1 MIKKFF
7 LAAGLAF
14 TVNAGAQSTHT
25 VVKGDTLYNIARRYG
40 LTIAELQNLNPTTRE
55 GQVSLGEVLQVN
67 GKAAPAAS
75 GNNQAAL
82 GRIVLKPKQTI
93 YGLTK
98 QYHISET
105 ELRALNPELDSH
117 MRIGDQVTLPLAAI
131 QKYGDAPAV
140 QPAETNT
147 DRVVVAEVSSPVS
160 TEPAVVALSENEY
173 EVKPKDNYFKITR
186 QFKITQKKLYDLN
199 PGLEARGL
207 QAGDVII
214 VKEGANMD
222 SSASSSSSSS
232 SSAAAPVTETAVV
245 GDDYV
250 TYTVQAGDTVFGI
263 LNKFGITL
271 DDLLSLNPNITQ
283 GLKAGMIIKIK
294 KMDAAYVKKS
304 GNALNVVL
312 MLPFGFDTGDAK
324 YRSLSLDFLAGAKLA
339 IERNAKAGQQLDIK
353 VIDAGNEKS
362 FKNSLTQINKDN
374 TDLIIGPFFKSSV
387 LEVLDFVKTNKIPVV
402 APFANSDDLMGYN
415 NLIIIETQDEVY
427 ADRIVKEVKDVYAE
441 QKIYILTDSDET
453 QAKYLKA
460 GLEKQLRN
468 ATVQIVHSAADIRP
482 EQNMMTGQAAPVI
495 AVLASKNDNLGEAF
509 GNRLI
514 TLAQEAPGTRAFSM
528 YYAPIFEKKVEELNP
543 SGLVYLMD
551 RTINTEGNFEK
562 EILAAYRAK
571 YCKAPSKYAVIG
583 FDVTNDM
590 LTRENKKGEIFK
602 QINKVQTQ
610 LATKFEFEK
619 TRSGAYVNK
628 GYRVVRLLPN

>member
-147 DRVVVAEVSSPVS
+147 DRVVAEVSSPVS

-207 QAGDVII
+207 QAGEVII

-222 SSASSSSSSS
+222 SSASSSSSS
-232 SSAAAPVTETAVV
+232 AAPVTETAVA

-339 IERNAKAGQQLDIK
+339 IERNARAGQQLDIK

-468 ATVQIVHSAADIRP
+468 ATVQIVRSAADIRP

-495 AVLASKNDNLGEAF
+495 AVLASNNDNLGEAF

-610 LATKFEFEK
+610 LATKFDFEK

>member
-232 SSAAAPVTETAVV
+232 SSAPVTETAVA

-468 ATVQIVHSAADIRP
+468 ATVQIVRSAADIRP

-514 TLAQEAPGTRAFSM
+514 ILAQEAPGTRAFSM

-562 EILAAYRAK
+562 EILAAYRTK

>member
-75 GNNQAAL
+75 GNNQATL

-232 SSAAAPVTETAVV
+232 SSAPVTETAVA

-263 LNKFGITL
+263 LNKFGIAL

-312 MLPFGFDTGDAK
+312 MLPFGFDTGDAR

-468 ATVQIVHSAADIRP
+468 ATVQIVRSAADIRP

-495 AVLASKNDNLGEAF
+495 AVLASNNDNLGEAF

>member
-40 LTIAELQNLNPTTRE
+40 ITIAELQNLNPTTRE
-55 GQVSLGEVLQVN
+55 GQVSLGEVLQVK

-147 DRVVVAEVSSPVS
+147 DRVVVTEVLSPVS
-160 TEPAVVALSENEY
+160 AEPAAVALSENEY

-214 VKEGANMD
+214 VKEGVNVD
-222 SSASSSSSSS
+222 SSASSS
-232 SSAAAPVTETAVV
+232 APVTETAVV
-245 GDDYV
+245 GDEYV

-283 GLKAGMIIKIK
+283 GLKAGMVIKIK

-353 VIDAGNEKS
+353 VIDAGNERS

-402 APFANSDDLMGYN
+402 APFANSEDLMGYN
-415 NLIIIETQDEVY
+415 NLIIIETLDEVY

-468 ATVQIVHSAADIRP
+468 ATVQIVRSAADIRP

>member
-222 SSASSSSSSS
+222 SSASSSSS
-232 SSAAAPVTETAVV
+232 APVTETAVV

-468 ATVQIVHSAADIRP
+468 ATVQIVRSAADIRP